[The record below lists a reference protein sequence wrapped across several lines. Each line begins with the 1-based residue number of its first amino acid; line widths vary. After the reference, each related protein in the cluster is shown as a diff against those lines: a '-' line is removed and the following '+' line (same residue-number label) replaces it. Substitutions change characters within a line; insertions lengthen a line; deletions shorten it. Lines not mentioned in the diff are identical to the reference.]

1 MMDVPRSH
9 AEQGLAPLR
18 GLLTSEEV
26 NEVVIN
32 PDGGVWV
39 EYAGQEHMQRWDSE
53 IPAARLKALGNHL
66 AGETKNQLGPKHP
79 IVSGRIMV
87 FDQSMRVQIIVPPAI
102 GDGIS
107 VSIRKYVSRVLDVAE
122 VGFLDGQSIDV
133 DGERRRRLEELRGLA
148 LAGDLQTLLRRAVD
162 ERLNMLV
169 SGGTSSG
176 KTTLARA
183 ILAMSDRDER
193 MVTIEDAPELHLPH
207 PNNVA
212 LIADRVDGSERSPA
226 RLLESTLRMRPDRLI
241 LGEIRGVEAFNFLE
255 AINTGHPGS
264 ISTIHADSPKLA
276 LERMAMMVLRAGL
289 NQTRADVVEYA
300 TRTIDLVVQ
309 VGRHGGQRGVLQVYM
324 PALAKEDS
332 KVPPSA

>member
-1 MMDVPRSH
+1 
-9 AEQGLAPLR
+9 
-18 GLLTSEEV
+18 
-26 NEVVIN
+26 
-32 PDGGVWV
+32 
-39 EYAGQEHMQRWDSE
+39 
-53 IPAARLKALGNHL
+53 
-66 AGETKNQLGPKHP
+66 
-79 IVSGRIMV
+79 MV

-264 ISTIHADSPKLA
+264 ISTIYADSPKLA

-300 TRTIDLVVQ
+300 TRTIDLVIQ
-309 VGRHGGQRGVLQVYM
+309 VGRYGGRRGVLQVYM
-324 PALAKEDS
+324 PALATLS
-332 KVPPSA
+332 VA

>member
-1 MMDVPRSH
+1 MNEIPRSH
-9 AEQGLAPLR
+9 AEQGLGPLR
-18 GLLTSEEV
+18 GLLTSDEV

-32 PDGGVWV
+32 PNGGVWV
-39 EYAGQEHMQRWDSE
+39 EYARQEHMQRWDGE
-53 IPAARLKALGNHL
+53 IPPVSLQRLGAHL
-66 AGETKNQLGPKHP
+66 AGETGNQLGAKHP
-79 IVSGRIMV
+79 IVSGRIIV
-87 FDQSMRVQIIVPPAI
+87 FGQSMRVQIIVPPAI
-102 GDGIS
+102 GSGIS
-107 VSIRKYVSRVLDVAE
+107 VSIRKYVSRVLDVGE
-122 VGFLDGQSIDV
+122 VGFLGGHSVDV
-133 DGERRRRLEELRGLA
+133 DRERRDRLEELRGLA
-148 LAGDLQTLLRRAVD
+148 HAGDLQTLLRRAVD

-183 ILAMSDRDER
+183 ILAMSDRGER

-207 PNNVA
+207 ENNVA
-212 LIADRVDGSERSPA
+212 LIADRRDGSERSPA

-300 TRTIDLVVQ
+300 TRTIDLIVQ
-309 VGRHGGQRGVLQVYM
+309 VGRRGGERGVVQVYM
-324 PALAKEDS
+324 PALEAES
-332 KVPPSA
+332 VAS